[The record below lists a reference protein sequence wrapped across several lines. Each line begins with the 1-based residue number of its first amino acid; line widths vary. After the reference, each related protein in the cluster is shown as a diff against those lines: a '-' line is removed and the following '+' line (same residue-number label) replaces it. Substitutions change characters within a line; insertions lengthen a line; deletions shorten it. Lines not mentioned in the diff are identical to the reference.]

1 MSFLKKFGKG
11 NNLSTKVQEFKK
23 SRHAGIYNF
32 KKIIKELYVPSFY
45 NLLIVCLFIV
55 LVLFIPPILYSFI
68 RFLFISNDHSF
79 YIFCQNLVFT
89 FQSISISNESNFYQ
103 NLIAVLA
110 GISAII
116 FALVI
121 FIAESSRESE
131 KSEEMRVLLKQSYL
145 YPLVIFAIV
154 TFIILLVGLGNWPTV
169 ILIIL
174 LGVFTILSVKNIISV
189 LLSKSLFFEKETEL
203 LNDRLRSHINNEI
216 DKRIGNNILISE
228 IKRQDIKIDFSP
240 SEPSNDKSESMCF
253 CADRSGIVVD
263 IDLDKLKKFGELLE
277 EQAHLSGYSFY
288 KSSYKKDYTK
298 EQIEVPS
305 KRELNEDRKRY
316 IVKGFLLTVEKG
328 DPLIVFDKFLLKDD
342 KKLKELQ
349 ALSRKIF
356 AIALRKTSNSSEDI
370 RREIE
375 NVADRFV
382 GAVRE
387 HQHPALKDLSEIYI
401 SFIETFWD
409 CLKEYGTYSYEE
421 ADIELHSLFGGWK
434 ELDWITEDYRRFLKE
449 AVETNDFETIDNV
462 FYLSIAIAQRSIDHK
477 DQLIFQEFMQ
487 FAPILYI
494 YADSLKKKELKESV
508 VKQLCEYLTDLANF
522 YISYRFDNERVDL
535 NDLTVFKDFAI
546 YLLFVFQNLLKYA
559 FDKADLE
566 AFVKFQNATEELF
579 GPLFLGTRRNVELI
593 KSELENKD
601 LPESEREILERQKKL
616 QEAKDEIE
624 QKRQQMFTG
633 LASWI
638 FNKLSMD
645 RENTKLKSFFDSV
658 VKAIT
663 DDIGKFTEIVFNAS
677 VGYWGWDFWETN
689 ELKKG
694 QAHFIDFD
702 SKLWKFFIVKALMV
716 LSSKSEEEIGKIVLP
731 YDRKFATL
739 INDKKSAINVTLES
753 IESDPNDWYFVLS
766 NEAISKAHSLRELL
780 AKVAKEQEETELE
793 EIIKNKISTKKVN
806 EFEDEVVESFYESAN
821 LRNIMKYYNLYR
833 DKTNEF
839 ATDDKHK
846 FGFFDYLT
854 DKAAFFEDWY
864 TYYLDWGKSYGRG
877 LGLSENNY
885 LLDQISSSCKK
896 IDKNNF
902 KEVLDDFEAKK
913 NVVIISTNISKSW
926 EFFEETKNF
935 IPEWY
940 KNSKEYKDMATISLT
955 GWEGWYKCGTDI
967 PVFSVY
973 NGNDTNSILIL
984 DVSKLGYLI
993 QYSPLKSDEESKF
1006 LKDIFFM
1013 NIVPLSEREDLLR
1026 KIISAKPGWLI
1037 QKTADEEKQI
1047 KYLKTLAVLNIYE
1060 GLEFCKSEDFTGYI
1074 LTLE

>member
-1 MSFLKKFGKG
+1 MSFFKKFGKG

-23 SRHAGIYNF
+23 RRHAGICSF
-32 KKIIKELYVPSFY
+32 RKIIKELYVPNFY

-55 LVLFIPPILYSFI
+55 LVLFILPILYSFI

-79 YIFCQNLVFT
+79 YNFLQNLVLT

-154 TFIILLVGLGNWPTV
+154 TFTILLVGFGNWLTV

-203 LNDRLRSHINNEI
+203 LNDRLRNPINDEI

-228 IKRQDIKIDFSP
+228 IKRQGIMIDFSP
-240 SEPSNDKSESMCF
+240 SELLNEKSMCF
-253 CADRSGIVVD
+253 CADRTGTIVD

-288 KSSYKKDYTK
+288 ESSYKQDYTK
-298 EQIEVPS
+298 EQTEVPT
-305 KRELNEDRKRY
+305 KKELKQNVNRY
-316 IVKGFLLTVEKG
+316 IVRGFLGTVEKD
-328 DPLIVFDKFLLKDD
+328 DPLIIFDRCLLKDD
-342 KKLKELQ
+342 KELKELQ

-356 AIALRKTSNSSEDI
+356 IIRRTSNSSEDI

-375 NVADRFV
+375 SVADRFV

-409 CLKEYGTYSYEE
+409 CLKGYGIYSYEE
-421 ADIELHSLFGGWK
+421 ADKELHSLFGGWM
-434 ELDWITEDYRRFLKE
+434 ELNWLTEDYRRFLKE
-449 AVETNDFETIDNV
+449 AVETNDFETIDYV
-462 FYLSIAIAQRSIDHK
+462 FYLSIAIARRAIDHK

-487 FAPILYI
+487 FAPFLYI

-508 VKQLCEYLTDLANF
+508 VEQVCEYLKDLANF
-522 YISYRFDNERVDL
+522 HISYRLDNERVDL

-546 YLLFVFQNLLKYA
+546 YLLFVFQNLLKDA

-566 AFVKFQNATEELF
+566 AFVKFQNATVKLF

-601 LPESEREILERQKKL
+601 LPESEREILERQIKL
-616 QEAKDEIE
+616 QEAKDEID

-645 RENTKLKSFFDSV
+645 KENTKLKSFFDSV

-663 DDIGKFTEIVFNAS
+663 DDIGKFTEIVFSAS

-689 ELKKG
+689 ELEKG
-694 QAHFIDFD
+694 EAHFIDFD

-716 LSSKSEEEIGKIVLP
+716 LSSKSEEEIRKIELP
-731 YDRKFATL
+731 YNREFAML
-739 INDKKSAINVTLES
+739 INNKTSAINVTLES
-753 IESDPNDWYFVLS
+753 IENDPNDWYFVLS
-766 NEAISKAHSLRELL
+766 NEAIGRVPFLRELL
-780 AKVAKEQEETELE
+780 AKVAKEQEEAELE
-793 EIIKNKISTKKVN
+793 EIIKKEISTMKVN
-806 EFEDEVVESFYESAN
+806 EFKDEVVESFYESAT
-821 LRNIMKYYNLYR
+821 LRNIVKYYNLYR
-833 DKTNEF
+833 DKTKEF
-839 ATDDKHK
+839 AIDDKHK

-854 DKAAFFEDWY
+854 DKAAFFEDWH
-864 TYYLDWGKSYGRG
+864 TYYLDWGEGYGRG
-877 LGLSENNY
+877 LGISENKY
-885 LLDQISSSCKK
+885 LLDQVSGSCKK
-896 IDKNNF
+896 IDKNGF
-902 KEVLDDFEAKK
+902 KEVLENLETKK
-913 NVVIISTNISKSW
+913 NVIIISTNVSKSW
-926 EFFEETKNF
+926 EFFKETKNF

-940 KNSKEYKDMATISLT
+940 KNIKEYKDMATISLT
-955 GWEGWYKCGTDI
+955 GWEGWYKCGNDI

-1013 NIVPLSEREDLLR
+1013 NITPLSEREDLLR

-1060 GLEFCKSEDFTGYI
+1060 SLEFCKSEDFTGYI
-1074 LTLE
+1074 LTPE